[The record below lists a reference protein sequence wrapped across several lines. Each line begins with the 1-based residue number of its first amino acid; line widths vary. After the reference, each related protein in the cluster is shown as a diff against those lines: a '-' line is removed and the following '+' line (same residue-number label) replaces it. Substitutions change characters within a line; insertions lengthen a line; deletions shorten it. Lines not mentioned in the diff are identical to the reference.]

1 MKKWLS
7 KFYNGNVSIGTN
19 VIKKHT
25 RRENAIHKTFFHEL
39 WCCEIKNWN
48 LIRNDADGE
57 V

>member
-1 MKKWLS
+1 MKEWLS